1 MRADAEQAGGQAVET
16 ISEGEFKRVCDGI
29 YRDRFEIYEFNP
41 GMGRRDVLLWM
52 LLGCLISRLSIRDEE
67 MQSFAGSA
75 AHEAYGD
82 IVRRLLSERGSPP
95 FEPLP
100 YLEALSN
107 DLENE

>member
-1 MRADAEQAGGQAVET
+1 MRTDAEQAAGPGVET

-41 GMGRRDVLLWM
+41 GVGRRDALLWM
-52 LLGCLISRLSIRDEE
+52 LLGCLISRLSITDEE

-75 AHEAYGD
+75 VHEAYGD
-82 IVRRLLSERGSPP
+82 IVRRILSERGSPP

-100 YLEALSN
+100 YLEELSN
-107 DLENE
+107 GVENE